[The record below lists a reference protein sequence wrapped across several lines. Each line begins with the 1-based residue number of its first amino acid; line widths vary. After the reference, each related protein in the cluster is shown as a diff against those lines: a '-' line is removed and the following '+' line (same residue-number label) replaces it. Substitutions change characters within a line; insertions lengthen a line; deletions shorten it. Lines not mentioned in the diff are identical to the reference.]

1 MKMNTKKFQSKKD
14 EHKKF
19 NEYGEIM
26 NRVNEKKSGGR
37 HLYLRRVKDEHSFKL
52 KTDYSEIIAEILFL
66 EDLHKAI
73 QEAPPEAIAFHTK
86 RGNDFAEWI
95 SYAVGDWWLGS
106 QIGAIKETDPE
117 KVRAEMLKLMGERIS
132 RLRLI

>member
-1 MKMNTKKFQSKKD
+1 MKMNAKISQSKRDEYKKFHD
-14 EHKKF
+14 
-19 NEYGEIM
+19 YGEIM
-26 NRVNEKKSGGR
+26 NRVNEKKSGDR
-37 HLYLRRVKDEHSFKL
+37 HLYLRRVKDEYSFKL
-52 KTDYSEIIAEILFL
+52 KTDHSEIIAEILFL

-73 QEAPPEAIAFHTK
+73 QEAPSEAITFHTE

-106 QIGAIKETDPE
+106 QIGAIKKTDSE
-117 KVRAEMLKLMGERIS
+117 KVRSEMLKLIGERIS